1 MEFGDKLR
9 ELRKESG
16 LTQKQLAQQVGV
28 TKSVIS
34 YYELNERT
42 PSPDVLKKFSSVF
55 HVTCDYLL
63 GIERTKTLDI
73 SGLDNEE
80 EKVVRILVEHFRSK
94 NYK

>member
-16 LTQKQLAQQVGV
+16 LTQQQLAQQIGV

-42 PSPDVLKKFSSVF
+42 PSPEVLKKFSSVF
-55 HVTCDYLL
+55 HVTSDYLL

-80 EKVVRILVEHFRSK
+80 EKVVRILVEHFRTK
-94 NYK
+94 NHK